1 MELMKLTD
9 LKSIINSTFDKA
21 LEIQYPLAIK
31 NVERLRRVH
40 PNKSPKEL
48 LAYLDKHYLRAVAIT
63 GFAAGTAA
71 AVPNG
76 VVQMP
81 VALADLLSS
90 LEASVFYAL
99 CAMEI
104 YGVSIEDHERRR
116 LIVTIVLVGDSAA
129 TKALRSLNKRTV
141 PYWSK
146 KLINSIPMSTI
157 KRFNKVLGPRFII
170 KYGTKQGVLVLG
182 KQVPVFLGAG
192 IGAIGNTLFGHFT
205 IASVKKVFG
214 DTPDAWDDDKYLQ
227 H

>member
-1 MELMKLTD
+1 MKLTD
-9 LKSIINSTFDKA
+9 LKSIISSTFDKA
-21 LEIQYPLAIK
+21 LEVQYPLAIK

-63 GFAAGTAA
+63 GFATGTAA

-81 VALADLLSS
+81 VALAN

-116 LIVTIVLVGDSAA
+116 LIGTIVLVGDSAA
-129 TKALRSLNKRTV
+129 TKAFRSLNKRTV

-146 KLINSIPMSTI
+146 KLIDSIPMSTI
-157 KRFNKVLGPRFII
+157 KRFNEVLGPRFIT
-170 KYGTKQGVLVLG
+170 KYGTKQGVFVLS

-192 IGAIGNTLFGHFT
+192 IGVIGNILFGYFT
-205 IASVKKVFG
+205 IALVKKVFG
-214 DTPDAWDDDKYLQ
+214 DTPDTWDDDKYLQ

>member
-9 LKSIINSTFDKA
+9 LKSIISSTFDKA
-21 LEIQYPLAIK
+21 LEVQYPLAIK

-40 PNKSPKEL
+40 PTKSPKEL
-48 LAYLDKHYLRAVAIT
+48 LAYLDKHYLRTVAIT
-63 GFAAGTAA
+63 GFATGTAA

-76 VVQMP
+76 VVQTP
-81 VALADLLSS
+81 VALAS

-104 YGVSIEDHERRR
+104 YGVSIEDHERRQ
-116 LIVTIVLVGDSAA
+116 LIVKIVLVGGSAA
-129 TKALRSLNKRTV
+129 TKTLRSLNKRTV
-141 PYWSK
+141 PYLSK
-146 KLINSIPMSTI
+146 KCINAIPMSTI
-157 KRFNKVLGPRFII
+157 KRFNKVLGPRFIT

-192 IGAIGNTLFGHFT
+192 IGIIGNTLFGHFT
-205 IASVKKVFG
+205 IALVKKVFG
-214 DTPDAWDDDKYLQ
+214 DTPDTWDNDKYLQ

>member
-1 MELMKLTD
+1 MKLTD
-9 LKSIINSTFDKA
+9 LKSIISSTFDKA
-21 LEIQYPLAIK
+21 LEVQYPLAIK

-63 GFAAGTAA
+63 GFATGTAA

-76 VVQMP
+76 VVQTP
-81 VALADLLSS
+81 LALAN

-116 LIVTIVLVGDSAA
+116 LIVTIVLVGDSTA

-157 KRFNKVLGPRFII
+157 KRFNKVLGPRFIT

>member
-1 MELMKLTD
+1 MEIMKLTD
-9 LKSIINSTFDKA
+9 LKSIISSTFDKA
-21 LEIQYPLAIK
+21 LEVQYPLAIK

-40 PNKSPKEL
+40 PTKSPKEL
-48 LAYLDKHYLRAVAIT
+48 LAYLDKHYLRTVAIT

-76 VVQMP
+76 VVQTT
-81 VALADLLSS
+81 LAPAELLSS
-90 LEASVFYAL
+90 LEASVFYVL

-104 YGVSIEDHERRR
+104 YGASIEDHERRQ
-116 LIVTIVLVGDSAA
+116 LIVRIILVGDSAV
-129 TKALRSLNKRTV
+129 TEALRSLNKRTV

-157 KRFNKVLGPRFII
+157 KRCNKVLGPRFIT
-170 KYGTKQGVLVLG
+170 KHGTKQGVLVLD
-182 KQVPVFLGAG
+182 KQVPILLGAG
-192 IGAIGNTLFGHFT
+192 IRVIGNTLFGYFT

-214 DTPDAWDDDKYLQ
+214 DTPDTWDDKYLQ

>member
-9 LKSIINSTFDKA
+9 LKSIISSTFDKA

-40 PNKSPKEL
+40 PTKSPKEL
-48 LAYLDKHYLRAVAIT
+48 LAYLDEHYLRTVAIT
-63 GFAAGTAA
+63 GFATGTAA

-116 LIVTIVLVGDSAA
+116 LIVTIVLVGDSTA

-157 KRFNKVLGPRFII
+157 KRFNT

>member
-9 LKSIINSTFDKA
+9 LKSIISSNFDKA
-21 LEIQYPLAIK
+21 LEVQYPLAIK

-63 GFAAGTAA
+63 GLATGTAVA
-71 AVPNG
+71 IPKG
-76 VVQMP
+76 VVEKP
-81 VALADLLSS
+81 LALADLLSS

-116 LIVTIVLVGDSAA
+116 LIGTIVLVGDSAA
-129 TKALRSLNKRTV
+129 TKAFRSLNKRTV

-146 KLINSIPMSTI
+146 KLIDSIPMSTI
-157 KRFNKVLGPRFII
+157 KRFNEVLGPRFIT

-192 IGAIGNTLFGHFT
+192 IRVIGNILFGYFT
-205 IASVKKVFG
+205 IALVKKVFG
-214 DTPDAWDDDKYLQ
+214 DTPDTWDDDKYLQ

>member
-1 MELMKLTD
+1 MEIMKLTD
-9 LKSIINSTFDKA
+9 LKSIISSTFDKA
-21 LEIQYPLAIK
+21 LEVQYPLAIK

-48 LAYLDKHYLRAVAIT
+48 LAYLDKHYLRTVAIT

-76 VVQMP
+76 VVQTP
-81 VALADLLSS
+81 LALAELLSS

-104 YGVSIEDHERRR
+104 YGVSIEDHERRQ
-116 LIVTIVLVGDSAA
+116 LIVRIILVGDSAV
-129 TKALRSLNKRTV
+129 TGALRSLNKRTV

-146 KLINSIPMSTI
+146 KLINSIPMSAI
-157 KRFNKVLGPRFII
+157 KRCNKVLGPRFIT
-170 KYGTKQGVLVLG
+170 KYGTKQGVIVLD
-182 KQVPVFLGAG
+182 KQVPILLGAG
-192 IGAIGNTLFGHFT
+192 IRVIGNTLFGYFT

-214 DTPDAWDDDKYLQ
+214 DTPDTWDDKYLQ

>member
-9 LKSIINSTFDKA
+9 LKSIISSTFDKA
-21 LEIQYPLAIK
+21 LEVQYPLAIK

-63 GFAAGTAA
+63 GFATGTAA

-76 VVQMP
+76 VVQTP
-81 VALADLLSS
+81 LALAN

-116 LIVTIVLVGDSAA
+116 LIVTIVLVGDSTA

-146 KLINSIPMSTI
+146 KLIDSIPMSTI
-157 KRFNKVLGPRFII
+157 KRFNEVLGPRFIT
-170 KYGTKQGVLVLG
+170 KYGTKQGVFVLS

-192 IGAIGNTLFGHFT
+192 IGVIGNILFGYFT
-205 IASVKKVFG
+205 IALVKKVFG
-214 DTPDAWDDDKYLQ
+214 DTPDTWDDDKYLQ

>member
-9 LKSIINSTFDKA
+9 LKSIISSTFDKA
-21 LEIQYPLAIK
+21 LEVQYPLAIK

-63 GFAAGTAA
+63 GLATGTAA

-76 VVQMP
+76 VVQTP
-81 VALADLLSS
+81 LALAN

-116 LIVTIVLVGDSAA
+116 LIGTIVLVGDSAA

-146 KLINSIPMSTI
+146 KFIDSIPMSTI
-157 KRFNKVLGPRFII
+157 KRFNEVLGPRFIT
-170 KYGTKQGVLVLG
+170 KYGTKQGVLVLS

-192 IGAIGNTLFGHFT
+192 IGVIRNILFGYFT

-214 DTPDAWDDDKYLQ
+214 DTPDTWDDDKYLQ

>member
-1 MELMKLTD
+1 MKLTD
-9 LKSIINSTFDKA
+9 LKSIISSTFDKA
-21 LEIQYPLAIK
+21 LEVQYPLAIK

-63 GFAAGTAA
+63 GFATGTAA

-76 VVQMP
+76 VVQTP
-81 VALADLLSS
+81 LALAN

-104 YGVSIEDHERRR
+104 YGVSIEDHERRQ

-141 PYWSK
+141 PYLSK
-146 KLINSIPMSTI
+146 KCINAIPMSTI
-157 KRFNKVLGPRFII
+157 KRCNKVLGPRFIT
-170 KYGTKQGVLVLG
+170 KYGAKQGVLVLG
-182 KQVPVFLGAG
+182 KQVPLFLGAG
-192 IGAIGNTLFGHFT
+192 IGIIGNTLFGHFT
-205 IASVKKVFG
+205 IALVKKVFG
-214 DTPDAWDDDKYLQ
+214 DTPDTWDNDKYLQ

>member
-9 LKSIINSTFDKA
+9 LKSIINNTFDKT
-21 LEIQYPLAIK
+21 YPLAIK
-31 NVERLRRVH
+31 NVEQLRRVH

-48 LAYLDKHYLRAVAIT
+48 LAYLDKHYLRKVAIT
-63 GFAAGTAA
+63 GFATGTAT

-76 VVQMP
+76 VGQMP
-81 VALADLLSS
+81 LALAELLSS

-116 LIVTIVLVGDSAA
+116 LIVTIVLVGNSAA

-141 PYWSK
+141 PYLSK
-146 KLINSIPMSTI
+146 QLIDSIPMSPI
-157 KRFNKVLGPRFII
+157 KRCNKVLGPRFIT
-170 KYGTKQGVLVLG
+170 KHGTKQGVIVLD
-182 KQVPVFLGAG
+182 KQVPILLGAG
-192 IGAIGNTLFGHFT
+192 IRVIGNILFGYFIIT
-205 IASVKKVFG
+205 LVKKVFG
-214 DTPDAWDDDKYLQ
+214 DTPDTWDDDKYLQ

>member
-1 MELMKLTD
+1 MKLTD
-9 LKSIINSTFDKA
+9 LKSIISSTFDKA
-21 LEIQYPLAIK
+21 LEVQYPLAIK

-48 LAYLDKHYLRAVAIT
+48 LAYLDKHYLRTVAIT
-63 GFAAGTAA
+63 GFATGTAA

-76 VVQMP
+76 VVQTP
-81 VALADLLSS
+81 LALAN

-116 LIVTIVLVGDSAA
+116 LIGTIVLVGDSAA
-129 TKALRSLNKRTV
+129 TKAFRSLNKRTV

-146 KLINSIPMSTI
+146 KLIDSIPMSTI
-157 KRFNKVLGPRFII
+157 KRFNEVLGPRFIT
-170 KYGTKQGVLVLG
+170 KYGTKQGVFVLS

-192 IGAIGNTLFGHFT
+192 IGVIGNILFGYFT
-205 IASVKKVFG
+205 IALVKKVFG
-214 DTPDAWDDDKYLQ
+214 DTPDTWDDDKYLQ

>member
-9 LKSIINSTFDKA
+9 LKSIISSTFDKA
-21 LEIQYPLAIK
+21 LEVQYPLAIK

-48 LAYLDKHYLRAVAIT
+48 LAYLDKHYWRAVAIT
-63 GFAAGTAA
+63 GFATGTAA

-76 VVQMP
+76 VVQTP
-81 VALADLLSS
+81 LALAN

-116 LIVTIVLVGDSAA
+116 LIGTIVLVGDSAA
-129 TKALRSLNKRTV
+129 TKAFRSLNKRTV

-146 KLINSIPMSTI
+146 KLIDSIPMSTI
-157 KRFNKVLGPRFII
+157 KRFNEVLGPRFIT
-170 KYGTKQGVLVLG
+170 KYGTKQGVFVLS

-192 IGAIGNTLFGHFT
+192 IGVIGNILFGYFT
-205 IASVKKVFG
+205 IALVKKVFG
-214 DTPDAWDDDKYLQ
+214 DTPDTWDDDKYLQ

>member
-1 MELMKLTD
+1 MEIMKLTD
-9 LKSIINSTFDKA
+9 LKSIISSTFDKA
-21 LEIQYPLAIK
+21 LEVQYPLAIK

-48 LAYLDKHYLRAVAIT
+48 LAYLDKHYLRTVAIT
-63 GFAAGTAA
+63 GFATGTA

-76 VVQMP
+76 VVQTP
-81 VALADLLSS
+81 LALTGLLSS

-116 LIVTIVLVGDSAA
+116 LIVKIVLIGDSAA

-141 PYWSK
+141 PYGSK

-157 KRFNKVLGPRFII
+157 KRFNKVLGPRFIT
-170 KYGTKQGVLVLG
+170 KHGTKQGVIVLD
-182 KQVPVFLGAG
+182 KQVPLFLGAG
-192 IGAIGNTLFGHFT
+192 VGVIGNTLFGHFT

-214 DTPDAWDDDKYLQ
+214 DTPDTWDDKYLQ
-227 H
+227 Y

>member
-9 LKSIINSTFDKA
+9 LKSIISSTFDKA
-21 LEIQYPLAIK
+21 LEVQYPLAIK

-63 GFAAGTAA
+63 GFATGTAA

-81 VALADLLSS
+81 VALAN

-116 LIVTIVLVGDSAA
+116 LIGTIVLVGDSAA
-129 TKALRSLNKRTV
+129 TKAFRSLNKRTV

-146 KLINSIPMSTI
+146 KLIDSIPMSTI
-157 KRFNKVLGPRFII
+157 KRFNEVLGPRFIT
-170 KYGTKQGVLVLG
+170 KYGTKQGVFVLS

-192 IGAIGNTLFGHFT
+192 IGVIGNILFGYFT
-205 IASVKKVFG
+205 IALVKKVFG
-214 DTPDAWDDDKYLQ
+214 DTPDTWDDDKYLQ

>member
-9 LKSIINSTFDKA
+9 LKSIISSTFDKA
-21 LEIQYPLAIK
+21 LEVQYPLAIK

-63 GFAAGTAA
+63 GFATGTAA

-76 VVQMP
+76 VVQTP
-81 VALADLLSS
+81 LALAN

-116 LIVTIVLVGDSAA
+116 LIVTIVLVGDSTA

-157 KRFNKVLGPRFII
+157 KRFNKVLGPRFIT